1 MNKHLFIGALLA
13 STGLW
18 AQVDLINKVSGNGAR
33 DGKSFEFTT
42 IYDLEAT
49 PVKDQGRSGTCW
61 SYSATGFLESELV
74 RMGKPAIDLSEMYT
88 VRKVYQDK
96 AEKYVRLHGALNF
109 AQGGACPDL
118 FYVIER
124 YGAVPQSAY
133 AGLNYGTEG
142 NDHDE
147 LEAALK
153 GIVDAVVNKN
163 SGTVTTAWHKGFTG
177 YLDAYLGAEPT
188 NFTYEGKTYTPRT
201 FADKFVGINVKDYVQ
216 LTSFTHHPFGSWFA
230 VEVPDNWTWG
240 TSYNVPL
247 DDMMAT
253 IDHALANGFTIAWAT
268 DVSEK
273 GFSLNNGVAVWP
285 AKDWKDMSAEE
296 KAAVFTGPHEEAVV
310 TQASR
315 QAAFDNYETQDDH
328 GMQIVGKVKD
338 QSGASYYIVKNSW
351 GPRKNAYRE
360 GYIYA
365 SEAFVRAKTISIMLH
380 KDGLPKATK
389 KAAGF

>member
-1 MNKHLFIGALLA
+1 
-13 STGLW
+13 
-18 AQVDLINKVSGNGAR
+18 
-33 DGKSFEFTT
+33 
-42 IYDLEAT
+42 
-49 PVKDQGRSGTCW
+49 
-61 SYSATGFLESELV
+61 
-74 RMGKPAIDLSEMYT
+74 
-88 VRKVYQDK
+88 
-96 AEKYVRLHGALNF
+96 
-109 AQGGACPDL
+109 
-118 FYVIER
+118 
-124 YGAVPQSAY
+124 
-133 AGLNYGTEG
+133 
-142 NDHDE
+142 
-147 LEAALK
+147 
-153 GIVDAVVNKN
+153 
-163 SGTVTTAWHKGFTG
+163 
-177 YLDAYLGAEPT
+177 
-188 NFTYEGKTYTPRT
+188 
-201 FADKFVGINVKDYVQ
+201 VQ

-247 DDMMAT
+247 EDMMAT
-253 IDHALANGFTIAWAT
+253 IDYALANGFTIAWAT

-285 AKDWKDMSAEE
+285 AKNWSDMSAEE
-296 KAAVFTGPHEEAVV
+296 KTAVFTGPHEEAAV

>member
-1 MNKHLFIGALLA
+1 
-13 STGLW
+13 
-18 AQVDLINKVSGNGAR
+18 
-33 DGKSFEFTT
+33 
-42 IYDLEAT
+42 
-49 PVKDQGRSGTCW
+49 
-61 SYSATGFLESELV
+61 
-74 RMGKPAIDLSEMYT
+74 MGKPAIDISEMYT
-88 VRKVYQDK
+88 VRTVYQDK
-96 AEKYVRLHGALNF
+96 AEKYVRLHGSLNY

-118 FYVIER
+118 FYVIDR

-163 SGTVTTAWHKGFTG
+163 SGTVTTAWHTGFTG

-188 NFTYEGKTYTPRT
+188 SFTFEGKQYTPRS
-201 FADKFVGINVKDYVQ
+201 FADKFLGINVKDYVQ

-247 DDMMAT
+247 EDMMAT
-253 IDHALANGFTIAWAT
+253 IDYALANGFTIAWAT

-285 AKDWKDMSAEE
+285 AKKWSDMSAEE
-296 KAAVFTGPHEEAVV
+296 KNAVFTGPHEEAVV

-389 KAAGF
+389 KAAGL